1 MFRRLLGD
9 KSKSPSESSETE
21 AAAKHLKRMRLADAS
36 GVVPVVT
43 MMEISDAVP
52 TRLVSPSKSLRR
64 KNEEK
69 KQAMLQTLKDQMTRY
84 REDFSRRSND
94 PHFEFCD
101 P

>member
-1 MFRRLLGD
+1 MFGRLVGD
-9 KSKSPSESSETE
+9 KSKTPSESSETE
-21 AAAKHLKRMRLADAS
+21 GAAKHLKRMRLADAS

-43 MMEISDAVP
+43 MMEISDSAP

-69 KQAMLQTLKDQMTRY
+69 KQALLQTLRDQMTRY
-84 REDFSRRSND
+84 REDFSRRSTD
-94 PHFEFCD
+94 PHFQPCG